1 MRFCGDYS
9 RNTFQRKPFPLPKRC
24 VIIKIMECDF
34 KKELEDELE
43 KMIFLYDFCYFNNAV
58 IQDEIWELGRFIK
71 THREVIKV
79 LGGKND

>member
-1 MRFCGDYS
+1 MKSSGKRVHPPPLF
-9 RNTFQRKPFPLPKRC
+9 TFGKRC

-58 IQDEIWELGRFIK
+58 TQDEIWELGRFIK

>member
-1 MRFCGDYS
+1 M
-9 RNTFQRKPFPLPKRC
+9 
-24 VIIKIMECDF
+24 VCDF

-43 KMIFLYDFCYFNNAV
+43 KMIFLYDFCYFNNTV
-58 IQDEIWELGRFIK
+58 TQDEIWELGRLIK

>member
-1 MRFCGDYS
+1 
-9 RNTFQRKPFPLPKRC
+9 
-24 VIIKIMECDF
+24 MECDF

-43 KMIFLYDFCYFNNAV
+43 KLVFLYDYCYFNNAV
-58 IQDEIWELGRFIK
+58 IPDEMWEIGRLIK